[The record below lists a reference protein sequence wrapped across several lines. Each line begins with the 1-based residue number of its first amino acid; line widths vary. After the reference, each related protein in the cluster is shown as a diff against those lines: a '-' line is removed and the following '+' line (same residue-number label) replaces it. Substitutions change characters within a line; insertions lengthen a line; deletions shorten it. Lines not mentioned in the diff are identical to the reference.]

1 MSGASRTAES
11 VQAVEALMLE
21 HFRTEPFH
29 NLHLIYG
36 PRLESAVPGGTCSDK
51 TLSFVT
57 AGVSAGFDISLHSG
71 FIGGREI
78 HRLARVRIGGRLFF
92 ADVGNGWPAL
102 KLYPADHEISFRCF
116 GMGFRTEIA
125 DGRVTVLHEKRG
137 REAVQLEIDVRGRPE
152 SEIRAD
158 IDGRFSS
165 GVVYPFSNSLRFSQV
180 VGSRFLFLRGDRLE
194 IYCDGG
200 FECLEAIDDARVPD
214 VLHDHFGYDL
224 RALLRDD
231 KLGPRA
237 DRPREG
243 AEKSDDHAASAV
255 HGSAVHG
262 SAGDAPMTKDQPEG
276 GGCRGQ
282 FS

>member
-1 MSGASRTAES
+1 MSSTDRTVES

-36 PRLESAVPGGTCSDK
+36 ARLGSAIPGGTCSDK
-51 TLSFVT
+51 TLSFV
-57 AGVSAGFDISLHSG
+57 AAALRAGFDTSLHSG

-78 HRLARVRIGGRLFF
+78 HRLARVGIGGRQFF

-102 KLYPADHEISFRCF
+102 QLYPADREISFRCF

-125 DGRVTVLHEKRG
+125 GGRLSVFHEKKG
-137 REAVQLEIDVRGRPE
+137 RESLQLEIDVRGRPE

-158 IDGRFSS
+158 IEGRFCS
-165 GVVYPFSNSLRFSQV
+165 GVVYPFSNSLRFSLV

-194 IYCDGG
+194 IYDDAG
-200 FECLEAIDDARVPD
+200 FECLEGINDARVPE
-214 VLHDHFGYDL
+214 VLHDHFCYDV
-224 RALLRDD
+224 RPLLRDA
-231 KLGPRA
+231 KLGLQA
-237 DRPREG
+237 ERPREG
-243 AEKSDDHAASAV
+243 AETSDEHGASAV
-255 HGSAVHG
+255 HGS
-262 SAGDAPMTKDQPEG
+262 GDDLTATKDRSEG